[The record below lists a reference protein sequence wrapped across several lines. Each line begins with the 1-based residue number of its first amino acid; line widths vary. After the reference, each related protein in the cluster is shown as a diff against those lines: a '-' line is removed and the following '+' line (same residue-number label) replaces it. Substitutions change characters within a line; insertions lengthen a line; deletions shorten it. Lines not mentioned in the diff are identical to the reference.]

1 MKKFLAFLLALVMM
15 LSLVAC
21 GAPKEEDAQNTDE
34 PQQEETVLPDNDED
48 TAPQQQEDT
57 EPSADSED
65 DYTFDVKEDDHTVV
79 ITTDSII
86 MVFTHDGKNVTGY
99 TGYVDCGSAADAKAR
114 VAEVKAAGEAYFD
127 QEGIKSVT
135 AKGKYAVIEYTEKAF
150 AATTYEE
157 LHNLVEMYKQ
167 VQQ

>member
-1 MKKFLAFLLALVMM
+1 MKKFLALILALVMM

-21 GAPKEEDAQNTDE
+21 GAAKEDAGAANDE
-34 PQQEETVLPDNDED
+34 PQQEETAAQDNED
-48 TAPQQQEDT
+48 TMPQQQEGT
-57 EPSADSED
+57 EPATDGED

-86 MVFTHDGKNVTGY
+86 MVFTHDGEKVTGY

-114 VAEVKAAGEAYFD
+114 VAQLKDAGDTFYD

-135 AKGKYAVIEYTEKAF
+135 AKGKYAVVEYTEKAF
-150 AATTYEE
+150 AVTTYED

-167 VQQ
+167 TQQ

>member
-21 GAPKEEDAQNTDE
+21 GAPKEEDAQDAE
-34 PQQEETVLPDNDED
+34 EQQQEETVPQDTED

-57 EPSADSED
+57 EPAADSED
-65 DYTFDVKEDDHTVV
+65 DYTFDIKEDNHTVV

-86 MVFTHDGKNVTGY
+86 MVFAHDGENITGY

-114 VAEVKAAGEAYFD
+114 VAELKAAGETYFD
-127 QEGIKSVT
+127 EEGIKSVT
-135 AKGKYAVIEYTEKAF
+135 AKGKYAVVEYAEKAF
-150 AATTYEE
+150 AVTTYEE

-167 VQQ
+167 YQQ

>member
-21 GAPKEEDAQNTDE
+21 GGQKEDTQDAEDQ
-34 PQQEETVLPDNDED
+34 QQEETTTQDSED
-48 TAPQQQEDT
+48 TMPQQQEDT
-57 EPSADSED
+57 EPATESED

-86 MVFTHDGKNVTGY
+86 MVFNHDGENVTGY

-114 VAEVKAAGEAYFD
+114 VAEVKAAGETYFED
-127 QEGIKSVT
+127 EGIKSVT
-135 AKGKYAVIEYTEKAF
+135 AKGKYAVVEYTEKAF
-150 AATTYEE
+150 AVTTYEE

>member
-1 MKKFLAFLLALVMM
+1 MKKFLAFLLAVVMM

-21 GAPKEEDAQNTDE
+21 GAPKEDDTQNADE
-34 PQQEETVLPDNDED
+34 PQQEETVPQDSED
-48 TAPQQQEDT
+48 TTPQQDT
-57 EPSADSED
+57 EPVADPED

-86 MVFTHDGKNVTGY
+86 MVFNHDGTNITGY

-114 VAEVKAAGEAYFD
+114 VAEVKAAGETYFD
-127 QEGIKSVT
+127 EEGIKSIT

-150 AATTYEE
+150 AVTTYEE
-157 LHNLVEMYKQ
+157 LHDLVEMYKQ